1 MSAMAHRHVHV
12 QLRSRL
18 LPWSCKHV
26 FVPVYWCQC
35 KVVACSHKNVDYLG
49 PTSMSGSQG
58 TGANVKNYMFLG
70 KCWLPEFS
78 PNLYGLKTRI

>member
-18 LPWSCKHV
+18 LPWFCKHV
-26 FVPVYWCQC
+26 FVTVYWFQC
-35 KVVACSHKNVDYLG
+35 KVLACSHKNVDYLG
-49 PTSMSGSQG
+49 PTSVSGSQG
-58 TGANVKNYMFLG
+58 TGANIMFLE
-70 KCWLPEFS
+70 KYWLPEFS